1 MSETMMGVVKT
12 MVYIIPVLIMLICA
26 HSLGRTEGRI
36 EVMDTLQDALRDDVT
51 DMVPKDC
58 DLDLDAEQEKF
69 GNMIRMVVAI
79 HVLERIRREY

>member
-1 MSETMMGVVKT
+1 MSETMIGVAKT
-12 MVYIIPVLIMLICA
+12 MMYIIPVLIMLICA
-26 HSLGRTEGRI
+26 HSLGRTKGRL
-36 EVMDTLQDALRDDVT
+36 EVMETLSDALRDDVT

-58 DLDLDAEQEKF
+58 DLDLDAEQATF

>member
-1 MSETMMGVVKT
+1 MSETMMGVFKT
-12 MVYIIPVLIMLICA
+12 MMFIIPVLIMLICA
-26 HSLGRTEGRI
+26 HSLGKTQGRI
-36 EVMDTLQDALRDDVT
+36 EVMETVNDALRDDVT

-79 HVLERIRREY
+79 HVLERLRREY